1 MSTFQTGTIQ
11 SINLKD
17 DNPNEVYSV
26 RVLTSKGSG
35 RSEVAYPIDVNIK
48 RVPLIGESV
57 ILISSMGAEASGGSR
72 RAKQYY
78 ISSTAVQLN
87 VHNNA
92 LPKGAAPQ
100 RSTNTLSTY
109 TQTLTGTPNV
119 SKKSEVSLGKGFEER
134 TDVGSLQPFIGD
146 VLLEG
151 RFGHSLRFGYSPK
164 ESDTTQSPSW
174 ESSNVSDPI
183 TILSNGREG
192 GSYNKFSIEDVNKD
206 LSSIWMGSSQRIKL
220 EPSNKFT
227 LGVTPQNSYNKPQL
241 IFNSDRVVINSKSD
255 SVLISGGKSVNIS
268 TKSWKADMDEIF
280 NQLEVVVTELS
291 KAASVM
297 VGLGIPINVAS
308 LSKAVASLK
317 LMKQ

>member
-26 RVLTSKGSG
+26 KVFLDTSKN
-35 RSEVAYPIDVNIK
+35 VLVDVYPVDINIK
-48 RVPLIGESV
+48 RIPLVGEQV
-57 ILISSMGAEASGGSR
+57 VVVAAKDAEVNPNKKSS
-72 RAKQYY
+72 KKYF
-78 ISSTAVQLN
+78 LN
-87 VHNNA
+87 VLPIQNNIHNNS
-92 LPKGAAPQ
+92 LPEANSN
-100 RSTNTLSTY
+100 RLSNSLVSYFNTI
-109 TQTLTGTPNV
+109 TGTPNI